1 MSPEDI
7 AITCCFSVLVLVGS
21 VGNVLVCS
29 VIVLNRTMQTPINY
43 LLLNLAV
50 ADTIT
55 LTFTS
60 PQYIFIHAFSHP
72 VGTTG
77 DYLCK
82 FITGGNISWIGGV
95 ASVFCLVAISLE
107 RFYAVTNPYNLSSK
121 FTKSKVKVII
131 ACCWIFTTLFNFPLF
146 FAIHFDKDENFCL
159 ESWPAPVY
167 GRINSTA
174 WLIVVG
180 IIPGAIM
187 LVLYSKVVHNLWFKK
202 VTNEAIGKT
211 AVRKARKKVTK
222 VVLTVSAV
230 YAISWF
236 PQLIIYALSNFD
248 LLVEFGGILYI
259 TSVVL
264 VAFNSAINPVIYA
277 MQSERF
283 RQHFRQLMCCR
294 RKAQV
299 SPFESRLDNTTCKYD
314 RQETLTIQLKPLK
327 YQFDEQVPE
336 SKTGELLTS
345 Q

>member
-7 AITCCFSVLVLVGS
+7 AITCCFTVLVLAGS
-21 VGNVLVCS
+21 LGNVLVCLV
-29 VIVLNRTMQTPINY
+29 VILNRTMQTPINY
-43 LLLNLAV
+43 LLVNLAV

-60 PQYIFIHAFSHP
+60 PQYIFIRAFSHP
-72 VGTTG
+72 VGITG

-95 ASVFCLVAISLE
+95 ASVFSLVAISLE
-107 RFYAVTNPYNLSSK
+107 RFHAVTNPYNLSSK
-121 FTKSKVKVII
+121 ITMSKVKVII
-131 ACCWIFTTLFNFPLF
+131 ACCWIFTTLCNFPLF
-146 FAIHFDKDENFCL
+146 FAIHFDKNEDFCL

-174 WLIVVG
+174 WLIVIG
-180 IIPGAIM
+180 ILPAAIM
-187 LVLYSKVVHNLWFKK
+187 LSLYSKVVHKLWFKE
-202 VTNEAIGKT
+202 VANEAMGQT

-222 VVLTVSAV
+222 VVLTVSVV
-230 YAISWF
+230 YALSWF

-248 LLVEFGGILYI
+248 ILVEFGGILYI

-283 RQHFRQLMCCR
+283 RQHFRQLLCCCR
-294 RKAQV
+294 KRQV
-299 SPFESRLDNTTCKYD
+299 GPLESRLDNTTFKYD
-314 RQETLTIQLKPLK
+314 KQGTLTIQEQALKNEVDAP
-327 YQFDEQVPE
+327 VPE
-336 SKTGELLTS
+336 IKTEELVTS

>member
-7 AITCCFSVLVLVGS
+7 AITCCFTVLVLAGS
-21 VGNVLVCS
+21 LGNVLVCLV
-29 VIVLNRTMQTPINY
+29 VILNRTMQTPINY
-43 LLLNLAV
+43 LLVNLAV

-60 PQYIFIHAFSHP
+60 PQYIFIGAFSHP
-72 VGTTG
+72 VGITG

-95 ASVFCLVAISLE
+95 ASVFSLVAISFE
-107 RFYAVTNPYNLSSK
+107 RFHAVTNPYNPSSK
-121 FTKSKVKVII
+121 ITMSKVKVIV

-146 FAIHFDKDENFCL
+146 FAIHFDKNEDFCL
-159 ESWPAPVY
+159 ESWPAPIY

-174 WLIVVG
+174 WLIVIG
-180 IIPGAIM
+180 ILPAAIM
-187 LVLYSKVVHNLWFKK
+187 LSLYSKVVHKLWFEK
-202 VTNEAIGKT
+202 VANEAMGQT

-222 VVLTVSAV
+222 VVLTVSVV
-230 YAISWF
+230 YALSWF
-236 PQLIIYALSNFD
+236 PQLIIYVLSNFD
-248 LLVEFGGILYI
+248 IMVEFGGILYI

-283 RQHFRQLMCCR
+283 RQHFRQLLCCCR
-294 RKAQV
+294 KRQV
-299 SPFESRLDNTTCKYD
+299 GRLESRLDNMTFKYD
-314 RQETLTIQLKPLK
+314 KQETLTIQEQALKNEVDAP
-327 YQFDEQVPE
+327 VPE
-336 SKTGELLTS
+336 IKTEELVTS